1 MTHPHRTPTEPTN
14 RASPASLTRITGPP
28 NTDPSRRPSH
38 GITLT
43 RLRATCYVLLNTC
56 YVLLNTCYLL
66 TCYLLLASPEPQ
78 RLPEPQAKRR
88 RNTGETQAEYART
101 IPSPIKGGDGR
112 VCSKSLH
119 TCASLSGR
127 VGGMGGGVLSLP
139 WAGGDG
145 RRENRHH
152 TLLSMG
158 AEVAL
163 RWAVVFQSLRSGP
176 RLRSCFA
183 AGSFRVFI
191 PSRWFLVSLGL
202 LGFS

>member
-1 MTHPHRTPTEPTN
+1 
-14 RASPASLTRITGPP
+14 
-28 NTDPSRRPSH
+28 
-38 GITLT
+38 
-43 RLRATCYVLLNTC
+43 
-56 YVLLNTCYLL
+56 
-66 TCYLLLASPEPQ
+66 
-78 RLPEPQAKRR
+78 
-88 RNTGETQAEYART
+88 
-101 IPSPIKGGDGR
+101 
-112 VCSKSLH
+112 
-119 TCASLSGR
+119 
-127 VGGMGGGVLSLP
+127 MGGGVLSLP

-202 LGFS
+202 LGFPNKVLVSKNNLALFGHKALFLLSPKLLDDAHL